1 MSLTQ
6 NNMLLH
12 VQEDERRR
20 TPLGGGWHKKFCTF
34 FLFSSTVC
42 WQNNIGYISK
52 YCKREQI
59 KWKIITPPHHK
70 QHQNKKANFPKK
82 PSFHSHETTTNKP
95 RILLWYFVLNEHS
108 GLVGVWMVFFVLCV
122 SQCVSCGK
130 ASK

>member
-12 VQEDERRR
+12 VQEDESRR
-20 TPLGGGWHKKFCTF
+20 TPLVVVDIKKFCIF
-34 FLFSSTVC
+34 FSISSTVC

-70 QHQNKKANFPKK
+70 QHQNKKEGKEKLSQNNHPPPK
-82 PSFHSHETTTNKP
+82 PHQNE
-95 RILLWYFVLNEHS
+95 RQLNREYCY
-108 GLVGVWMVFFVLCV
+108 GT
-122 SQCVSCGK
+122 SC
-130 ASK
+130 